1 MKKIY
6 LSMIVL
12 FGMSSVLMAQTDQTV
27 VVKTQTDQ
35 PVVVT
40 TQTDQPVV
48 PAFKPNGKPIVT
60 IFSDFTNVTTNSKT
74 NNAIELTRAYFGYGY
89 NFSPD
94 FSAKV
99 VFDVANNAASGVD
112 PLKVGVSAFTVFA
125 KNAYGEYNHGIVT
138 ADLGLVG
145 DNMFSLQESVWG
157 KRYMYKSFQDQYGFG
172 NSADLGAKVKIQFI
186 PEVALDLQVLNGE
199 GYKKVQADS
208 TFKFAAGLTVQPI
221 KNLFAR
227 VYYDNMANQSYAT
240 SKVAQTSLNFFVGYK
255 SAQGTLAAEY
265 NTQNGKG
272 NVKGQNWSG
281 FSVYGTLP
289 VVKTLSVI
297 ARFDDLTSEK
307 IGTATTAWNSTKTG
321 TDGQVYMVGVEFA
334 PVKGIQIT
342 PNFRYAAPSSEA
354 KTAGAYAVSSL
365 NVNLGVS
372 F

>member
-48 PAFKPNGKPIVT
+48 PAFKPSGKPIVT
-60 IFSDFTNVTTNSKT
+60 IFSDFTNSTTNSKT
-74 NNAIELTRAYFGYGY
+74 NNAFEISRAYFGYGY
-89 NFSPD
+89 NFSSD

-99 VFDVANNAASGVD
+99 VFDVANSATVTVTDPNKSGVTATL
-112 PLKVGVSAFTVFA
+112 PSAYSAFL
-125 KNAYGEYNHGIVT
+125 KNAYGEYNHGILT

-157 KRYMYKSFQDQYGFG
+157 KRYLYKSFQDQYGFG

-186 PEVALDLQVLNGE
+186 PEVSLDLQVLNGE

-227 VYYDNMANQSYAT
+227 IYYDNMANQSYAT
-240 SKVAQTSLNFFVGYK
+240 TKVAQTSLNFFVGYK
-255 SAQGTLAAEY
+255 SEQGTIAAEY

-281 FSVYGTLP
+281 ISVYGNLP
-289 VVKTLSVI
+289 IVKKLSVI
-297 ARFDDLTSEK
+297 ARFDDLMSDK
-307 IGTATTAWNSTKTG
+307 IGTATKGWDTSS
-321 TDGQVYMVGVEFA
+321 DGQVYIAGIEFA

-342 PNFRYAAPSSEA
+342 PNFRYSNLTSGVTSS
-354 KTAGAYAVSSL
+354 SI